1 MAAPKDLTGQRF
13 GRLTVL
19 RLDLEPYISPGGK
32 PTRRWLCRCDCGKE
46 IVVLQNALTGKSG
59 TRSCGCARA
68 EKTRAAA
75 VDMTGQ
81 RFGRLT
87 VLGPAELDRAK
98 ANGQRL
104 GWRCRCDC
112 GREIVTTRK
121 ELMSGKVLS
130 CGCLLAE
137 SSAAR
142 VADVVGQ
149 VDGTTI
155 SAIRP
160 ERGANANSKSG
171 VKGVYWSERE
181 GCWIAKIT
189 VRRRCI
195 TIGRYSNLEAA
206 KKARAAAEE
215 QYFAPI
221 LEAYKERTP
230 PAN

>member
-1 MAAPKDLTGQRF
+1 
-13 GRLTVL
+13 
-19 RLDLEPYISPGGK
+19 
-32 PTRRWLCRCDCGKE
+32 
-46 IVVLQNALTGKSG
+46 
-59 TRSCGCARA
+59 
-68 EKTRAAA
+68 
-75 VDMTGQ
+75 MTGQ

-87 VLGPAELDRAK
+87 ILGPAELDKAK

-104 GWRCRCDC
+104 GWRCRCEC

-149 VDGTTI
+149 VDGTTL

-160 ERGANANSKSG
+160 ERGANATSKSG

-195 TIGRYSNLEAA
+195 TIGRYSNLEVA